1 MKITVN
7 MTDFG
12 KLAALMNKMRPAGRA
27 QLNRVGANAA
37 MARVQRHIHSYAR
50 GKHLTAATLGAPPT
64 GHYEKG
70 AAAITANSTADRAE
84 VLIPIPGIGRA
95 YHDIV
100 ITAPT
105 RNGKRY
111 VTIPKHRA
119 AYGQTVE
126 KLRARGW
133 KIFRPGN
140 KKVLLGYRHKG
151 DEPVILFTLAEAV
164 RQRRDPRLLPSQQDL
179 GNTFAGAIKTEINR
193 VLAKASPTNH

>member
-1 MKITVN
+1 MNITVN

-27 QLNRVGANAA
+27 QLNRVGSNAV
-37 MARVQRHIHSYAR
+37 MARIQRHIHAYAR
-50 GKHLTAATLGAPPT
+50 GKHQTATTLGAPPT

-70 AAAITANSTADRAE
+70 AAAITASASAERAE

-100 ITAPT
+100 ITTPT
-105 RNGKRY
+105 KNGKRY
-111 VTIPKHRA
+111 VTIPKHRD

-126 KLRARGW
+126 KLRTRGW

-151 DEPVILFTLAEAV
+151 DKPVILFTLAEAV
-164 RQRRDPRLLPSQQDL
+164 HQRRDQHLLPSQQDL

-193 VLAKASPTNH
+193 VLSKASPTTH